1 MLKNLEKIAK
11 NVKKKEKLQKKIEI
25 CEKSRK
31 HEKPSNMSKN
41 R

>member
-25 CEKSRK
+25 REKSRK